1 MTKQRSW
8 MPATKVD
15 LISLEDRLP
24 AGKKLV
30 TAWFPDR
37 GACYMIVN
45 SSKPHYKASKSKV
58 IY

>member
-1 MTKQRSW
+1 MKQRSW
-8 MPATKVD
+8 KPATKVD

-30 TAWFPDR
+30 TAWLPNR
-37 GACYMIVN
+37 GACYMIVD
-45 SSKPHYKASKSKV
+45 SSKPHYKASKSKA

>member
-1 MTKQRSW
+1 MRTWK
-8 MPATKVD
+8 PATKVD

-24 AGKKLV
+24 ADKKVV

-37 GACYMIVN
+37 GACYMIVDC
-45 SSKPHYKASKSKV
+45 SKPHFNTKRPKI

>member
-1 MTKQRSW
+1 MMKQRSW
-8 MPATKVD
+8 IPATKVD
-15 LISLEDRLP
+15 LMSLEDRLP

-30 TAWFPDR
+30 TAWFPGL

-45 SSKPHYKASKSKV
+45 SSKPHYKTTKSRV

>member
-1 MTKQRSW
+1 MRHW
-8 MPATKVD
+8 IPATKVD
-15 LISLEDRLP
+15 LMSLEDRLP
-24 AGKKLV
+24 AGKKIV

-45 SSKPHYKASKSKV
+45 ASKPHYKASKSNV

>member
-1 MTKQRSW
+1 MMKQRNW

-15 LISLEDRLP
+15 LMSLEDRLP

-30 TAWFPDR
+30 TAWLPDR

-45 SSKPHYKASKSKV
+45 SSKPHYKTTKSKV